1 MAAARTTWNP
11 THLPVELVA
20 SSVEKRPK
28 PTIASD
34 HPSKF
39 AHRYFCTTW
48 TSVPAANANGQITS
62 EIGRDWMLECRGDKP
77 MHAWK

>member
-1 MAAARTTWNP
+1 MIWNP

-28 PTIASD
+28 PTTAS
-34 HPSKF
+34 
-39 AHRYFCTTW
+39 AHASTFTQRYFCTAW
-48 TSVPAANANGQITS
+48 TSVPAAKAKGDMAS
-62 EIGRDWMLECRGDKP
+62 AMGRPWTLERSGDEP